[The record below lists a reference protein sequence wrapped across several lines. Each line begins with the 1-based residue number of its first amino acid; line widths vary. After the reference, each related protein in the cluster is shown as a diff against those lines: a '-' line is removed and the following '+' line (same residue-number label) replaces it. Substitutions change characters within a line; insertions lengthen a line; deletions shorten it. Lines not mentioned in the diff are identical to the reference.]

1 MGGINESDVKGQAMK
16 GWTISNDE
24 NVFAQMFPIDDVEGT
39 FVGITYDGIRYLG
52 AGETTKLLIDRM
64 DGAPAGDFAVT
75 AGTLTPLD
83 EDFYGRTDMFYM
95 LTMPNTGQNVN
106 IYINTATGIDD
117 IPQTSE
123 NADGQ
128 WYTIDGRRLQ
138 GKPTKKGIYIYNGK
152 KVIK

>member
-1 MGGINESDVKGQAMK
+1 MK
-16 GWTISNDE
+16 GWIISNDE

-52 AGETTKLLIDRM
+52 AGETTKLIIDRT
-64 DGAPAGDFAVT
+64 DGAPAGDFTVT

-83 EDFYGRTDMFYM
+83 EEFYGRTDMFYL
-95 LTMPNTGQNVN
+95 LTMPEPGQNVN
-106 IYINTATGIDD
+106 ISINTATAIDH